1 MGVAPEMGFVQPS
14 AGSVLYQ
21 HRGQDLGVSSGS
33 SACSEQQYRGSVKDR
48 EELENE
54 IVRRLS
60 QHRPTPMESRACL
73 VPPASH

>member
-1 MGVAPEMGFVQPS
+1 MFHKFVRPS
-14 AGSVLYQ
+14 AGLVLRP
-21 HRGQDLGVSSGS
+21 HRGPDLGESSGS

-60 QHRPTPMESRACL
+60 QHRPTP
-73 VPPASH
+73 HGT